1 MRSLLVESL
10 WLVEGDDVT
19 SILASDW
26 SVMMSTKGGQE
37 VTSVSLDMKTMRA
50 EAVDSTDS
58 DLTDTEMAE
67 SKVR

>member
-1 MRSLLVESL
+1 M
-10 WLVEGDDVT
+10 VEGDDVT

-37 VTSVSLDMKTMRA
+37 VASVSLDMKTMRA
-50 EAVDSTDS
+50 EAVDSSDS

>member
-1 MRSLLVESL
+1 M
-10 WLVEGDDVT
+10 T